1 MVFKRRKPKFFE
13 MNIMEEDY
21 TRDNKG
27 LRIDHTTVSPRYSVR
42 NDDSLNEGINYLNEH
57 GYAVFSDVL
66 TDEEVQ
72 FNKGL
77 LWDFFENIPGRQ
89 IRRDDPSTWS
99 NNW

>member
-1 MVFKRRKPKFFE
+1 MAE
-13 MNIMEEDY
+13 TY

-27 LRIDHTTVSPRYSVR
+27 LRIDHTTVSSRYSVT
-42 NDDSLNEGINYLNEH
+42 NDDSLNAGINHLNEH

-66 TDEEVQ
+66 TNEEVQ
-72 FNKGL
+72 INKGS

-99 NNW
+99 SHW